1 MNPWSWDPV
10 AVDRWELRI
19 AGFGRWVMVL
29 IMVGGAV
36 GFLAWFGV
44 TATEDFRLSRHGV
57 VVTATVEDSAPY
69 GKDTQYLLDF
79 AIDGRADA
87 QWTSDVGDVKVGTRL
102 PVIVDRGDH
111 THLES
116 TTVYGRRWVG
126 YVIQVLGS
134 VALASL
140 AKMFIGMD
148 AAEFRLYSKARYGH
162 A

>member
-1 MNPWSWDPV
+1 M
-10 AVDRWELRI
+10 DRWELRI

-29 IMVGGAV
+29 ITVGGAV

-44 TATEDFRLSRHGV
+44 TATQDFRLSRHGV
-57 VVTATVEDSAPY
+57 VVMASVEDSAPH
-69 GKDTQYLLDF
+69 GKDTQYMLGF

-87 QWTSDVGDVKVGTRL
+87 QWTTDVGDVKAGTRL
-102 PVIVDRGDH
+102 QVIVDRGDH

-116 TTVYGRRWVG
+116 TAVYGRRWVG
-126 YVIQVLGS
+126 YLIQVFAS
-134 VALASL
+134 LAFAWL

-148 AAEFRLYSKARYGH
+148 GDEFRRYSRARYGH